1 MKVISGTYRGNP
13 VTHYIDPSTGVNVMA
28 DPTGRYVSGWQLGA
42 EQLEGVLTTGR
53 LFWRGTSMQ
62 ERMVTIELT
71 KDEALVF
78 FEWLVRLDESDGNAT
93 KDEAE
98 QKVLWTLEGRLEK
111 ALSEPLAPNYRELLA
126 AAKRRILDT
135 SE

>member
-1 MKVISGTYRGNP
+1 
-13 VTHYIDPSTGVNVMA
+13 
-28 DPTGRYVSGWQLGA
+28 
-42 EQLEGVLTTGR
+42 
-53 LFWRGTSMQ
+53 MQ

-98 QKVLWTLEGRLEK
+98 QKVLWALEGRLEK

-126 AAKRRILDT
+126 AAKRRIVDT